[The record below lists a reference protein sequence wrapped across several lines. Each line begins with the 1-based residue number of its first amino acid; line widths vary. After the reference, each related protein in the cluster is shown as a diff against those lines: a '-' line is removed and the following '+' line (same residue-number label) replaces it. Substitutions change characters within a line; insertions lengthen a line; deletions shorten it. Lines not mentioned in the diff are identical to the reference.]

1 MKLLLILLFFCNT
14 ISAQVRTHNISDDG
28 HVHIPLQFGFPL
40 HGRIFTDSYM
50 FSNGVVGFGSVNNHW
65 CCSGYDL
72 ATNSGYQFNYSIMGL
87 QTDLINYGSGRFLTE
102 GTTQYQRYMWEN
114 ISEFGRPNNLNTFGI
129 EIRPSG
135 YIGMQYSKVT
145 LDRPFTIGV
154 TGDTTLGEYR
164 QFRHQNGLRTTE
176 PFSYSLDTTGN
187 ICVTNPLAS
196 PSCPNYQIAYDEQ
209 QCSLN
214 PLYRPSCVGYE
225 EAYLSQQCNINS
237 LFSPRCPN
245 YETAYLAQQCN
256 ISQLYSTQCPNY
268 AQAYHAEQCRLNP
281 LYATTCQGYERAYYN
296 QQCSLNPLYDSGC
309 VGYEAAYFN
318 QQCSRNPLYNSGCVG
333 YAQAYFNYQCTQNPL
348 YNSRCV
354 GYEQAYFNEQ
364 CRLNPLYDRTCSGYA
379 EAYAQQER
387 TRTPIATPTVQTSFT
402 GEVTIA
408 TPVIADPVVNTV
420 VQRNERTQRT
430 EPQAENKVVEN
441 KPTTKETAPKKQ
453 TVPSNTAV
461 TNEIP
466 KVEIKMEQPLILD
479 MAFKSLV
486 TKPIRDNNRSLYFLT
501 ITSQKTHEEMVD
513 GQYRKRD

>member
-1 MKLLLILLFFCNT
+1 MKLLLILLFFCN
-14 ISAQVRTHNISDDG
+14 IVSAQVRTHNISDDG

-114 ISEFGRPNNLNTFGI
+114 ISEYGRPNNLNTFGI

-176 PFSYSLDTTGN
+176 PFSYSLDLTGN
-187 ICVTNPLAS
+187 LCLTNPLSS
-196 PSCPNYQIAYDEQ
+196 PTCPNYQQ
-209 QCSLN
+209 
-214 PLYRPSCVGYE
+214 
-225 EAYLSQQCNINS
+225 AYLEQQCNINS
-237 LFSPRCPN
+237 LYSPLCPN
-245 YETAYLAQQCN
+245 YETAYF
-256 ISQLYSTQCPNY
+256 
-268 AQAYHAEQCRLNP
+268 
-281 LYATTCQGYERAYYN
+281 N
-296 QQCSLNPLYDSGC
+296 QQCSLNPLY
-309 VGYEAAYFN
+309 
-318 QQCSRNPLYNSGCVG
+318 SRN
-333 YAQAYFNYQCTQNPL
+333 
-348 YNSRCV
+348 
-354 GYEQAYFNEQ
+354 
-364 CRLNPLYDRTCSGYA
+364 CSGYA

-387 TRTPIATPTVQTSFT
+387 TRTPVATPTVQTTFT
-402 GEVTIA
+402 GEVTIS

-453 TVPSNTAV
+453 TVPSNNAV

-466 KVEIKMEQPLILD
+466 KVELKMEQPLILD
-479 MAFKSLV
+479 MAFRSLV

-501 ITSQKTHEEMVD
+501 ITSQKTHEEMID

>member
-1 MKLLLILLFFCNT
+1 MKLLLILLFFCN
-14 ISAQVRTHNISDDG
+14 IVSAQVRTHNISDDG

-114 ISEFGRPNNLNTFGI
+114 ISEYGRPNNLNTFGI

-176 PFSYSLDTTGN
+176 PFSYSLDFTGN
-187 ICVTNPLAS
+187 LCLTNPLSS
-196 PSCPNYQIAYDEQ
+196 PTCPNYQQ
-209 QCSLN
+209 
-214 PLYRPSCVGYE
+214 
-225 EAYLSQQCNINS
+225 AYLEQQCNINS
-237 LFSPRCPN
+237 LFSPLCPN
-245 YETAYLAQQCN
+245 YETAYF
-256 ISQLYSTQCPNY
+256 
-268 AQAYHAEQCRLNP
+268 
-281 LYATTCQGYERAYYN
+281 N
-296 QQCSLNPLYDSGC
+296 QQCSLNPLYD
-309 VGYEAAYFN
+309 
-318 QQCSRNPLYNSGCVG
+318 RN
-333 YAQAYFNYQCTQNPL
+333 
-348 YNSRCV
+348 
-354 GYEQAYFNEQ
+354 
-364 CRLNPLYDRTCSGYA
+364 CSGYA

-387 TRTPIATPTVQTSFT
+387 TRTPVATPTVQTTFT

-453 TVPSNTAV
+453 TVPSNNAV

-466 KVEIKMEQPLILD
+466 KVELKIEQPLILD
-479 MAFKSLV
+479 ISFRSLV

-501 ITSQKTHEEMVD
+501 ITSQKTHEEMID